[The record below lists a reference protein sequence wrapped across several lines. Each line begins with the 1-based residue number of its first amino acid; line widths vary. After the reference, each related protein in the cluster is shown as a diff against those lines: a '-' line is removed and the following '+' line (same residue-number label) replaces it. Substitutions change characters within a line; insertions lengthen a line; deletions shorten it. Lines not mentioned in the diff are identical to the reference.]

1 MKRKNFMR
9 MKNSSYLLYRSVT
22 LLDGIIDGS
31 GGVADLT
38 HLGVVLI
45 ADLLLRRSELGDVG
59 VVTLLHRPQQENH

>member
-1 MKRKNFMR
+1 MKY
-9 MKNSSYLLYRSVT
+9 SSYLLYRSVT
-22 LLDGIIDGS
+22 LLDGIIDSS

-59 VVTLLHRPQQENH
+59 VVTLLH